1 MSTVYQKQLVIEKET
16 DYILGL
22 NALVC
27 SGYSSHEEHIRVK
40 VKHDIRLA
48 ISEVDAHAWWL
59 REIKFGR
66 KFGISHTV
74 CKYHF

>member
-1 MSTVYQKQLVIEKET
+1 MTLIRQVYSFCSYSQEYCMSTVYQKQLVIEKET

-48 ISEVDAHAWWL
+48 ISEVDAHAW
-59 REIKFGR
+59 
-66 KFGISHTV
+66 
-74 CKYHF
+74 